1 MKQIWLIIEVPV
13 APTNFMRMLITDGQG
28 ITKFCRIFCEQVR
41 RRNVEKILIVSPWI
55 TSRTQSD
62 YNLQTMMDAM
72 GRSRTVGKDTVI
84 LEVATRPPKLDDFE
98 GSGRSHA
105 KAILQLLKHPISRV
119 DIIPD
124 LHTKLYYMEFRNEF
138 MGGSMTVFGSANWT
152 WKAES
157 NYNHETLLEIPGF
170 NESITDMFLHTLN
183 DLAPLIKTRLQSK
196 TLIHHSIEDIQQLC
210 DYLASL

>member
-1 MKQIWLIIEVPV
+1 
-13 APTNFMRMLITDGQG
+13 MRITDGQG
-28 ITKFCRIFCEQVR
+28 ITNFCRIFCEQVR

-55 TSRTQSD
+55 TSRTRSD
-62 YNLQTMMDAM
+62 YNLQRMMDVM
-72 GRSRTVGKDTVI
+72 GKSRTVKKDTVI

-98 GSGRSHA
+98 GAGKSHA
-105 KAILQLLKHPISRV
+105 EAILHLLKHPISRV

-157 NYNHETLLEIPGF
+157 NSNHETLLEIPGY
-170 NESITDMFLHTLN
+170 NESITDLFLHTLN
-183 DLAPLIKTRLQSK
+183 DLAPLITKSLQSK
-196 TLIHHSIEDIQQLC
+196 TLIRHGIEDIQQLC
-210 DYLASL
+210 DFLASP